1 MEKKKDM
8 LEQHLAENF
17 IELAKEEEQQIN
29 HIKNHGSEDD
39 IRMPEGTK
47 EAIRAKLDDEIEKIK
62 EAEREEIYSRLSEE
76 DRYALERGRKIIQE
90 EKERAKASGA
100 EEVPAEESTKK
111 HTKKRH
117 GRKPWKI
124 YIAVAA
130 VLVTMGAVGIT
141 AVGGPERMVMMV
153 RQAVGDREVEKVNS
167 SDENLVI
174 VEEDEEE
181 AYQRISD
188 EFGVEP
194 VKIMNGPKDKKFE
207 QMEYDAQMQMAEFLY
222 TIDGETFTYLVN
234 ASYKKTSWGVD
245 VEDEIISQTIKKIK
259 GCEIQMKKY
268 SVSKNGVSIQRISAQ
283 FSYMGIEYFMI
294 GTLSESDFELILNN
308 LHFVA

>member
-100 EEVPAEESTKK
+100 EEVPAEEPAKK
-111 HTKKRH
+111 HTRKRH

-130 VLVTMGAVGIT
+130 VLITMGAVGIT

-181 AYQRISD
+181 AYQKISD

-194 VKIMNGPKDKKFE
+194 VRLVDLPTGMQFE
-207 QMEYDAQMQMAEFLY
+207 KMIFDTSYQVAEMWYRINDESIAYF
-222 TIDGETFTYLVN
+222 VN
-234 ASYKKTSWGVD
+234 ASYKNASWGMD
-245 VEDEIISQTIKKIK
+245 IEDEVTDS
-259 GCEIQMKKY
+259 
-268 SVSKNGVSIQRISAQ
+268 
-283 FSYMGIEYFMI
+283 
-294 GTLSESDFELILNN
+294 LSLI
-308 LHFVA
+308 HI

>member
-17 IELAKEEEQQIN
+17 KKLAGEEEQQIEN
-29 HIKNHGSEDD
+29 IKNHESEDD

-90 EKERAKASGA
+90 EKERAKADGT
-100 EEVPAEESTKK
+100 EEMPAEESTRE
-111 HTKKRH
+111 HTRKKR
-117 GRKPWKI
+117 GRKPWKM

-130 VLVTMGAVGIT
+130 IIAMGAVSIT
-141 AVGGPERMVMMV
+141 AVGGPEQMIMMV

-174 VEEDEEE
+174 MEEDEEE
-181 AYQRISD
+181 AYQKISD

-194 VKIMNGPKDKKFE
+194 VRLVDLPTGMQFE
-207 QMEYDAQMQMAEFLY
+207 KMIFDTSYQVAEMWYRINDESIAYF
-222 TIDGETFTYLVN
+222 VN
-234 ASYKKTSWGVD
+234 ASYKNASWGMD
-245 VEDEIISQTIKKIK
+245 IEDEVTDSYIEDKNKE
-259 GCEIQMKKY
+259 CEIEVKEYYVDEGDEK
-268 SVSKNGVSIQRISAQ
+268 RFSAQ
-283 FSYMGIEYFMI
+283 FSFQGLEYFLI
-294 GTLSESDFELILNN
+294 GTMGEDNFKNILNS
-308 LHFVA
+308 LHFY

>member
-100 EEVPAEESTKK
+100 EEVPAEESAKK
-111 HTKKRH
+111 HTRKRH

-130 VLVTMGAVGIT
+130 VLITMGAVGIT
-141 AVGGPERMVMMV
+141 AVGGPERMIVMMKSF
-153 RQAVGDREVEKVNS
+153 VGDREVEQVDS

-174 VEEDEEE
+174 VEENEEE
-181 AYQRISD
+181 AYQKISE

-194 VKIMNGPKDKKFE
+194 VKIMNGPKEKNFDR
-207 QMEYDAQMQMAEFLY
+207 MEYDSKMQTAEFIY
-222 TIDGETFTYLVN
+222 RINDEVFTYLMS
-234 ASYKKTSWGVD
+234 ASYRESSWGID
-245 VEDEIISQTIKKIK
+245 VEDTIVEQYEI
-259 GCEIQMKKY
+259 E
-268 SVSKNGVSIQRISAQ
+268 VEENSIQIKEYSTRENNVQRMSAQ
-283 FSYMGIEYFMI
+283 FSHQGVEYFMLGSI
-294 GTLSESDFELILNN
+294 SKQEFENIIKN
-308 LHFVA
+308 LHFY

>member
-90 EKERAKASGA
+90 EKERAKANGT
-100 EEVPAEESTKK
+100 EEMPAEESTRE
-111 HTKKRH
+111 HTGKKR
-117 GRKPWKI
+117 GRKPWKM

-130 VLVTMGAVGIT
+130 IIAMGAVSIT

-181 AYQRISD
+181 AYQ
-188 EFGVEP
+188 ELKEFFGVEP
-194 VKIMNGPKDKKFE
+194 VKIFGRPDGLRFIRIVMDKELQSSELFYELNGN
-207 QMEYDAQMQMAEFLY
+207 
-222 TIDGETFTYLVN
+222 TIIYLIN
-234 ASYKKTSWGVD
+234 SSYSNSSYGID
-245 VEDEIISQTIKKIK
+245 VEDEIIDRYMIETQECKITVKEYATSNSEKKR
-259 GCEIQMKKY
+259 Y
-268 SVSKNGVSIQRISAQ
+268 SAQ
-283 FSYMGIEYFMI
+283 YTYRGLEYFLI
-294 GTLSESDFELILNN
+294 GTIEKNHFEKIVNN
-308 LHFVA
+308 LFF

>member
-100 EEVPAEESTKK
+100 EEVPAEESTRE
-111 HTKKRH
+111 HTRKKR
-117 GRKPWKI
+117 GRKPWKM

-130 VLVTMGAVGIT
+130 IIAMGAVSIT

-181 AYQRISD
+181 AYQKISD
-188 EFGVEP
+188 EFGVELVRIVERP
-194 VKIMNGPKDKKFE
+194 TSMKFDKMIFNQINQAAE
-207 QMEYDAQMQMAEFLY
+207 VWYQMDEESVVY
-222 TIDGETFTYLVN
+222 IIN
-234 ASYKKTSWGVD
+234 ASYKSSSLGID
-245 VEDEIISQTIKKIK
+245 MEDEVLKSEKKEVS
-259 GCEIQMKKY
+259 GCEILLKEYQITNTSERRY
-268 SVSKNGVSIQRISAQ
+268 SAQ
-283 FSYMGIEYFMI
+283 FANKGVEYLLIGIMEKD
-294 GTLSESDFELILNN
+294 DFEKIIEN
-308 LHFVA
+308 LYFL

>member
-90 EKERAKASGA
+90 EKERAKANGA
-100 EEVPAEESTKK
+100 EEVPAEESAKK
-111 HTKKRH
+111 HIRKRH

-141 AVGGPERMVMMV
+141 AVGGPERMIVMMKSF
-153 RQAVGDREVEKVNS
+153 VGDREVEQVDS
-167 SDENLVI
+167 SNENLVI

-181 AYQRISD
+181 AYQKISE

-194 VKIMNGPKDKKFE
+194 VKITNGPEDMRFD
-207 QMEYDAQMQMAEFLY
+207 QMVYDEINQTAEMWYLAG
-222 TIDGETFTYLVN
+222 DETVVYFIN
-234 ASYKKTSWGVD
+234 ASYREASWGID
-245 VEDEIISQTIKKIK
+245 IEDKIVKSYKKK
-259 GCEIQMKKY
+259 YENCEIEIKEYQIEKTETE
-268 SVSKNGVSIQRISAQ
+268 RFSAQ
-283 FSYMGIEYFMI
+283 FSYKGLEYFLI
-294 GTLSESDFELILNN
+294 GNVREDKFELIIDN
-308 LHFVA
+308 LYFIL

>member
-100 EEVPAEESTKK
+100 EEVSAEEPAKK
-111 HTKKRH
+111 HTRKRH

-130 VLVTMGAVGIT
+130 VLITMGAVGIT

-153 RQAVGDREVEKVNS
+153 RQAVGDREVEKINS

-174 VEEDEEE
+174 VEENEEE
-181 AYQRISD
+181 AYQKISD

-194 VKIMNGPKDKKFE
+194 VKIFGRPEEMHFSKMVYDEKEQIVELWYEMNGDF
-207 QMEYDAQMQMAEFLY
+207 MTCF
-222 TIDGETFTYLVN
+222 IN
-234 ASYKKTSWGVD
+234 ASYRGASLGID
-245 VEDEIISQTIKKIK
+245 VEDEIVKREIKRVKN
-259 GCEIQMKKY
+259 CEIEIKEYQI
-268 SVSKNGVSIQRISAQ
+268 SGTEEGRFSAQ
-283 FSYMGIEYFMI
+283 FVYNELEYFLI
-294 GTLSESDFELILNN
+294 GTMNRGDFDRIIEKF
-308 LHFVA
+308 HFPV

>member
-17 IELAKEEEQQIN
+17 KKLAGEEEQQIEN
-29 HIKNHGSEDD
+29 IKNHESEDD

-100 EEVPAEESTKK
+100 EEVPAEESAKK
-111 HTKKRH
+111 HTRKRH

-141 AVGGPERMVMMV
+141 AVGGPERMIVMMKSF
-153 RQAVGDREVEKVNS
+153 VGDREVEQVDS

-181 AYQRISD
+181 AYQKISE

-194 VKIMNGPKDKKFE
+194 VRLVDLPTGMQFE
-207 QMEYDAQMQMAEFLY
+207 KMIFDTSYQVAEMWYRINDESIAYF
-222 TIDGETFTYLVN
+222 VN
-234 ASYKKTSWGVD
+234 ASFKNASWGVD
-245 VEDEIISQTIKKIK
+245 IEDEVTDSYIEDKNKE
-259 GCEIQMKKY
+259 CEIEVKEYYVDKDGKK
-268 SVSKNGVSIQRISAQ
+268 RFSAQ
-283 FSYMGIEYFMI
+283 FSFQGLEYFLI
-294 GTLSESDFELILNN
+294 GTMGGAE
-308 LHFVA
+308 FVYGIIVK

>member
-29 HIKNHGSEDD
+29 HIKDHGSEDD

-90 EKERAKASGA
+90 EKERAKANGA
-100 EEVPAEESTKK
+100 EEMPAEESAKK
-111 HTKKRH
+111 HTRKRH

-130 VLVTMGAVGIT
+130 VLITMGAVGIT
-141 AVGGPERMVMMV
+141 AVGGPERMIVMMKSF
-153 RQAVGDREVEKVNS
+153 VGDREVEQVDS

-181 AYQRISD
+181 AYQRISE
-188 EFGVEP
+188 EFGVELVRIVERP
-194 VKIMNGPKDKKFE
+194 TSMKFDKMIFNQINQAAE
-207 QMEYDAQMQMAEFLY
+207 VWYQMEEESVVY
-222 TIDGETFTYLVN
+222 IIN
-234 ASYKKTSWGVD
+234 ASYKSSSLGID
-245 VEDEIISQTIKKIK
+245 MEDEVLKSEKKEVS
-259 GCEIQMKKY
+259 GCEILLKEYQITNTSERRY
-268 SVSKNGVSIQRISAQ
+268 SAQ
-283 FSYMGIEYFMI
+283 FANRGVEYLLIGIMEKD
-294 GTLSESDFELILNN
+294 DFEKIIEN
-308 LHFVA
+308 LYFL

>member
-29 HIKNHGSEDD
+29 HIKDHGSEDD

-90 EKERAKASGA
+90 EKERAKANGT
-100 EEVPAEESTKK
+100 EEMPAEESAKK
-111 HTKKRH
+111 HTRKRH

-130 VLVTMGAVGIT
+130 VLITMGAVGIT

-181 AYQRISD
+181 AYQKLKD
-188 EFGVEP
+188 FFGVEP
-194 VKIMNGPKDKKFE
+194 VRIYDKPE
-207 QMEYDAQMQMAEFLY
+207 QMEFR
-222 TIDGETFTYLVN
+222 
-234 ASYKKTSWGVD
+234 
-245 VEDEIISQTIKKIK
+245 KIVIEP
-259 GCEIQMKKY
+259 EIQTAEIYYELEKESLVYFINGTYAESSYGIDIEDRIVNTYTLEENGCPINVKEYVIQEKNLMKC
-268 SVSKNGVSIQRISAQ
+268 SAQ
-283 FSYMGIEYFMI
+283 FTYKSLEYFLV
-294 GTLSESDFELILNN
+294 GTANTEDFKKVING
-308 LHFVA
+308 LHFY

>member
-90 EKERAKASGA
+90 EKERAKANGA
-100 EEVPAEESTKK
+100 EEVPAEESAKK
-111 HTKKRH
+111 HTRKRH

-141 AVGGPERMVMMV
+141 AIGGPERMIVMV
-153 RQAVGDREVEKVNS
+153 RQAVGDREVGKVNS

-181 AYQRISD
+181 AYQKISD

-194 VKIMNGPKDKKFE
+194 VRLVDLPTGMQFE
-207 QMEYDAQMQMAEFLY
+207 KMIFDTSYQVAEMWYRINDESIAYF
-222 TIDGETFTYLVN
+222 VN
-234 ASYKKTSWGVD
+234 ASYKNASWGMD
-245 VEDEIISQTIKKIK
+245 IEDEVTDSYIEDKNKE
-259 GCEIQMKKY
+259 CEIEVKEYYVDEGDEK
-268 SVSKNGVSIQRISAQ
+268 RFSAQ
-283 FSYMGIEYFMI
+283 FSFQGLEYFLI
-294 GTLSESDFELILNN
+294 GTMGEDNFKNILNS
-308 LHFVA
+308 LHFY

>member
-90 EKERAKASGA
+90 EKERAKANGT
-100 EEVPAEESTKK
+100 EEVSAEESTKK
-111 HTKKRH
+111 HTRKRH

-130 VLVTMGAVGIT
+130 VLITMGAVGIT
-141 AVGGPERMVMMV
+141 AVGGPERMIVMV
-153 RQAVGDREVEKVNS
+153 RQAVGDREVEKINS

-174 VEEDEEE
+174 VEENEEE
-181 AYQRISD
+181 AYQ
-188 EFGVEP
+188 ELEELFGIEP
-194 VKIMNGPKDKKFE
+194 VRLLVRPKEMVFEKIVIDKKLQTAEVIFE
-207 QMEYDAQMQMAEFLY
+207 LDGNEILYLINAIYAETSLGIDIEDRIQNEYTLNR
-222 TIDGETFTYLVN
+222 DGC
-234 ASYKKTSWGVD
+234 SIG
-245 VEDEIISQTIKKIK
+245 IKEYIVQNSN
-259 GCEIQMKKY
+259 EKKY
-268 SVSKNGVSIQRISAQ
+268 SAK
-283 FSYMGIEYFMI
+283 YEYKGLEYVLVGNMRK
-294 GTLSESDFELILNN
+294 EHFEEVINN
-308 LHFVA
+308 LFFPQ

>member
-90 EKERAKASGA
+90 EKERAKANGA
-100 EEVPAEESTKK
+100 EEVSAEEPAKK
-111 HTKKRH
+111 HTRKRH

-130 VLVTMGAVGIT
+130 VLITMGAVGIT

-174 VEEDEEE
+174 VEENEEE
-181 AYQRISD
+181 AYQ
-188 EFGVEP
+188 ELKEFFGVEP
-194 VKIMNGPKDKKFE
+194 VRIAAGIQNKIFR
-207 QMEYDAQMQMAEFLY
+207 QMEYSEGMQMAELRY
-222 TIDGETFTYLVN
+222 SVNKESLVFIIN
-234 ASYKKTSWGVD
+234 ASYKEASWGID
-245 VEDEIISQTIKKIK
+245 VEDEIIDQYTEHLEECDIQIKEYFIT
-259 GCEIQMKKY
+259 Q
-268 SVSKNGVSIQRISAQ
+268 NNQRRTSAQ
-283 FSYMGIEYFMI
+283 FSYMGLEYFLI
-294 GTLSESDFELILNN
+294 GTMKQEEFVEIVNS
-308 LHFVA
+308 LHFVS

>member
-90 EKERAKASGA
+90 EKERAKANGA
-100 EEVPAEESTKK
+100 EEMPAEESAKK
-111 HTKKRH
+111 HTRKRH

-124 YIAVAA
+124 YIAVA
-130 VLVTMGAVGIT
+130 
-141 AVGGPERMVMMV
+141 
-153 RQAVGDREVEKVNS
+153 S
-167 SDENLVI
+167 SARN
-174 VEEDEEE
+174 
-181 AYQRISD
+181 
-188 EFGVEP
+188 
-194 VKIMNGPKDKKFE
+194 
-207 QMEYDAQMQMAEFLY
+207 
-222 TIDGETFTYLVN
+222 DGSCWHHCGWRTRTDGHDGQ
-234 ASYKKTSWGVD
+234 TGSWGQRSR
-245 VEDEIISQTIKKIK
+245 ESQL
-259 GCEIQMKKY
+259 Q
-268 SVSKNGVSIQRISAQ
+268 
-283 FSYMGIEYFMI
+283 
-294 GTLSESDFELILNN
+294 
-308 LHFVA
+308 

>member
-29 HIKNHGSEDD
+29 HIKDHGSEDD

-100 EEVPAEESTKK
+100 EEVPSEESTKK
-111 HTKKRH
+111 HTRKRH

-181 AYQRISD
+181 AYQRISE
-188 EFGVEP
+188 EFGVELVRIVERP
-194 VKIMNGPKDKKFE
+194 TSMKFDKMIFNQINQAAE
-207 QMEYDAQMQMAEFLY
+207 VWYQMEEESVVY
-222 TIDGETFTYLVN
+222 IIN
-234 ASYKKTSWGVD
+234 ASYKSSSLGID
-245 VEDEIISQTIKKIK
+245 MEDEVLKSEKKEVS
-259 GCEIQMKKY
+259 GCEILLKEYQITNTSERRY
-268 SVSKNGVSIQRISAQ
+268 SAQ
-283 FSYMGIEYFMI
+283 FANRGVEYLLIGIMEKD
-294 GTLSESDFELILNN
+294 DFEKIIEN
-308 LHFVA
+308 LYFL

>member
-29 HIKNHGSEDD
+29 HIKDHGSEDD

-100 EEVPAEESTKK
+100 EEVPSEESTKK
-111 HTKKRH
+111 HTRKRH

-181 AYQRISD
+181 AYQKISD
-188 EFGVEP
+188 EFGVELVRIVERP
-194 VKIMNGPKDKKFE
+194 TSMKFDKMIFNQINQAAE
-207 QMEYDAQMQMAEFLY
+207 VWYQMDEESVVY
-222 TIDGETFTYLVN
+222 IIN
-234 ASYKKTSWGVD
+234 ASYKSSSLGID
-245 VEDEIISQTIKKIK
+245 MEDEVLKSEKKEVS
-259 GCEIQMKKY
+259 GCEILLKEYQITNTSERRY
-268 SVSKNGVSIQRISAQ
+268 SAQ
-283 FSYMGIEYFMI
+283 FANKGVEYLLIGIMEKD
-294 GTLSESDFELILNN
+294 DFEKIIEN
-308 LHFVA
+308 LYFL